1 MNQTFEIN
9 VEINLRR
16 NLFQDTD
23 WKLRKFVNYLSLNFI
38 EKVARILLKPRI
50 AKIEIR
56 FVSES
61 KMERFEIK
69 ESTFERRGN
78 DCSPCPLRFPITS
91 YVMRIDNTSG
101 NSSHLKQKEEGKR
114 LVTPPINH
122 VDVDDALHAGT
133 NSPASVFSGNKT
145 GNTGGHRET
154 RQFVRVSTACVC
166 TRLFLGPSRGW
177 NRRVPIPLPPFEKEP
192 ARRSNFIFHIRV
204 ELAF

>member
-1 MNQTFEIN
+1 
-9 VEINLRR
+9 
-16 NLFQDTD
+16 
-23 WKLRKFVNYLSLNFI
+23 
-38 EKVARILLKPRI
+38 
-50 AKIEIR
+50 
-56 FVSES
+56 
-61 KMERFEIK
+61 
-69 ESTFERRGN
+69 
-78 DCSPCPLRFPITS
+78 
-91 YVMRIDNTSG
+91 MRIDNTSG